1 MHRESRDRRSNVRRW
16 SMYALDGA
24 GDDGSTLYVLHDE
37 HSRLVGAH
45 EVPQPL
51 EQLAL
56 QNGAYVIDVYPP
68 LTQVERD

>member
-1 MHRESRDRRSNVRRW
+1 
-16 SMYALDGA
+16 MYALDGA
-24 GDDGSTLYVLHDE
+24 GEEGTTLYVLHDE

-56 QNGAYVIDVYPP
+56 DGNADVVRVYPP
-68 LTQVERD
+68 LAEVMGDPA